1 MSLVRH
7 YSFVKSGC
15 KWHDSRILHRLS
27 STFICP
33 PPSPPL
39 LAVLMS
45 YRAIKRAP
53 SEKNGPLR
61 SLRPAGSGRGQ
72 REREAREE
80 ADRKKKEVRTLH
92 GS

>member
-1 MSLVRH
+1 MSLVHH

-61 SLRPAGSGRGQ
+61 SLRPAGSGRGE
-72 REREAREE
+72 RERERPEMGRLE
-80 ADRKKKEVRTLH
+80 RKKK
-92 GS
+92 